1 LYSSYILPIL
11 FFLTFFCCFFLS
23 HSIPFSGG
31 SAIEVNDK
39 NKVRYLDLWLRHKLE
54 SEIDEATKW
63 FTDGLTSVVP
73 SGVLSMFDAKDLQR
87 LLGGDVLDEDALD
100 DLFRHIIYD
109 APGGDAE
116 RTKLQSQ
123 FEETMRSFTP
133 RERQNTFRFVTSLD
147 RVPPGGCGSLVPQ
160 FTVEIDTRTNKTLEH
175 LPEAQT
181 CMNHVLM
188 PHYPDVETM
197 MERFRVAGNDGLEY
211 HYEYN

>member
-1 LYSSYILPIL
+1 
-11 FFLTFFCCFFLS
+11 
-23 HSIPFSGG
+23 
-31 SAIEVNDK
+31 
-39 NKVRYLDLWLRHKLE
+39 
-54 SEIDEATKW
+54 
-63 FTDGLTSVVP
+63 
-73 SGVLSMFDAKDLQR
+73 
-87 LLGGDVLDEDALD
+87 
-100 DLFRHIIYD
+100 
-109 APGGDAE
+109 
-116 RTKLQSQ
+116 
-123 FEETMRSFTP
+123 
-133 RERQNTFRFVTSLD
+133 VTSLD